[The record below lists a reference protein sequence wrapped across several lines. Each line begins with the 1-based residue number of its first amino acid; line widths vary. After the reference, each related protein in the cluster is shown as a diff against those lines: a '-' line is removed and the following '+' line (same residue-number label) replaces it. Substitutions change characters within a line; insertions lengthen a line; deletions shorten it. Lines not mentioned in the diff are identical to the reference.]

1 MTSLTRIARGLTGAT
16 SLLTGLILLGSS
28 TPLAAQEVSGDPR
41 WQAWLGCW
49 EAVAEPDLI
58 ATINSEKKPRICV
71 TPAAGASAVDI
82 ATFVGDSVALRQH
95 IDVTGAQ
102 RQMTR
107 DGCTGWE
114 RAQWSQNGQRVYL
127 RSSYSCPGGLTR
139 TSNGI
144 MALSAAGEWLD
155 VQGIVAGTTV
165 GVRVAR
171 YRDVTDV
178 ASLPSEIAAA
188 LRGRER
194 VVSDARIIATAPLV
208 PADVVEASR
217 FLDPGVVQTWLAER
231 GEGFA
236 LDANRLS
243 ELEKAG
249 VAPNVIDVMVA
260 LSYPRVF
267 ALDRSRVGGPN
278 DTRTTD
284 EVAGSGRTVYVYGWD
299 PFYSDYGYSR
309 YGSRYGRYGYGYG
322 DWYYGNTPVVIV
334 RPPSGTDG
342 DRHGKVVKGR
352 GYTAGRGSTGGSDK
366 ATAAGSK
373 GSGSSGGSAASGSG
387 SGSSSKSPSS
397 GTGRT
402 AKPRPPQ

>member
-1 MTSLTRIARGLTGAT
+1 MESD
-16 SLLTGLILLGSS
+16 S
-28 TPLAAQEVSGDPR
+28 
-41 WQAWLGCW
+41 
-49 EAVAEPDLI
+49 EPSFGT
-58 ATINSEKKPRICV
+58 AKKPRICV
-71 TPAAGASAVDI
+71 IPTAGTSAVDI
-82 ATFVGDSVALRQH
+82 ATLVGDSVVLRQH
-95 IDVTGAQ
+95 IEVTGSQ

-139 TSNGI
+139 TSNGV

-155 VQGIVAGTTV
+155 VQGIIAGTTV

-171 YRDVTDV
+171 YRDVSDV

-194 VVSDARIIATAPLV
+194 AVSDARIIATAPLV

-217 FLDPGVVQTWLAER
+217 ILDPGVVQTWLAER

-236 LDANRLS
+236 LDASRLS

-278 DTRTTD
+278 DTRRTD

-309 YGSRYGRYGYGYG
+309 YGSRYGRSGYGYGYG

-334 RPPSGTDG
+334 RPPSGSAND
-342 DRHGKVVKGR
+342 DRHGRVVKGR
-352 GYTAGRGSTGGSDK
+352 GYTPGRGSTSGGDK
-366 ATAAGSK
+366 ATASGSK
-373 GSGSSGGSAASGSG
+373 GSGSSDAKGSSGST
-387 SGSSSKSPSS
+387 SKSPSS